1 MIITKLMEEDTY
13 ESDRVL
19 EGDGGMK
26 GGWGG
31 VGVGVGGFVKTYFLA
46 QKL

>member
-26 GGWGG
+26 GGGG
-31 VGVGVGGFVKTYFLA
+31 GGIR
-46 QKL
+46 